1 MQFNGSDRF
10 TERIGKYFTK
20 VQRYQNHTGS
30 GIGVTR
36 IGVGSNDITSET
48 VTSKWYPK
56 VSSVQVYSFAL
67 NPEDHQPS
75 STCNFSD

>member
-1 MQFNGSDRF
+1 MVQIDF
-10 TERIGKYFTK
+10 TERVGKYFTK

-48 VTSKWYPK
+48 VTSNRYPK
-56 VSSVQVYSFAL
+56 YLVFKFTL
-67 NPEDHQPS
+67 LL
-75 STCNFSD
+75 